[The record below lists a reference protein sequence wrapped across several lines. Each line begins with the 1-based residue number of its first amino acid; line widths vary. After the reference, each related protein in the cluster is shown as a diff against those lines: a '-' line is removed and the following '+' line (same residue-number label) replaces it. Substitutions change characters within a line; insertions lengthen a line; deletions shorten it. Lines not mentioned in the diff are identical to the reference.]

1 MHGKRH
7 GIGNVKINDGTKE
20 TTYLGEFKSNRF
32 HGKG

>member
-7 GIGNVKINDGTKE
+7 GIGNVKINDDEKE
-20 TTYLGEFKSNRF
+20 ITYLGEFKNNRF